1 MAKHSWDFGHT
12 GHSMVP
18 DLRAARAQEHIA
30 HYLDLIEGHLADIAA
45 ALAKSGPK
53 DVALSMG
60 LTNIA
65 DALKAKT

>member
-12 GHSMVP
+12 GHSMAP

-30 HYLDLIEGHLADIAA
+30 HYLDLIEGHLSEIATT
-45 ALAKSGPK
+45 LAKGGSK
-53 DVALSMG
+53 DVAFSMG

-65 DALKAKT
+65 DALKGKS